1 MKTRRPSLRLWGY
14 RDEDHH
20 YTSLTAEDLPD
31 GGAQV
36 VVSDHHHDG
45 KVGATYSL
53 QLTPRERQQLAS
65 FLYYGAGD
73 HR

>member
-1 MKTRRPSLRLWGY
+1 MKIRRPSIRLWGY

-36 VVSDHHHDG
+36 TVSDHRHDG
-45 KVGATYSL
+45 VVGATYGL
-53 QLTPRERQQLAS
+53 QLTPGERRQLAS